1 MNRRILLLNIALA
14 ALVALL
20 AWQFRTR
27 RLQAEARER
36 AVLLK
41 AAHAQTVLAPPPP
54 APVPPVVAAEYND
67 TVQKMLFAKDR
78 SPNVIV
84 EVPPPAPPPPP
95 PPPVPPLPL
104 YFGQLRFGGDPEVIL
119 SPANGQGQK
128 GYTAGESLG
137 DFKVVSFDRDKITF
151 DWKGQVVE
159 RNLTD
164 LKPKEAPRQLA
175 PVAAAAPPPPPRPA
189 GVISIGAASSDTAA
203 SNAPPSNVPSVLG
216 TASGGG
222 FYNCRS
228 DDSTPSGTIV
238 GGYKKTSAQGLMGAT
253 CRWEQVK

>member
-1 MNRRILLLNIALA
+1 MNRRILLLNVVLA

-27 RLQAEARER
+27 RLQAESRER

-41 AAHAQTVLAPPPP
+41 AAHAQTVIAPPPP
-54 APVPPVVAAEYND
+54 TPVPPVAAAEYNE

-78 SPNVIV
+78 NPNVIV

-137 DFKVVSFDRDKITF
+137 DFKVVSFDRDNITF

-159 RNLTD
+159 RKLAD
-164 LKPKEAPRQLA
+164 LKPKETPQQLA
-175 PVAAAAPPPPPRPA
+175 PVAAAAPAPVPRPT
-189 GVISIGAASSDTAA
+189 GVISIGAASSDTTA
-203 SNAPPSNVPSVLG
+203 SNAPPSNVPAVLG
-216 TASGGG
+216 TPSGGG

-253 CRWEQVK
+253 CRWEQVR